1 MTDCEDNHNNYLYT
15 YCPECGIKLDKD
27 KNLLEYINKYVSC
40 SPFTYIKY
48 LDIHIKNMFNKDL
61 YLVIINNKY
70 KYVYI
75 EYFVELYN
83 ISKEDLI
90 KMHDGGDI
98 HDFGKLND
106 NHEVHNFTF
115 PEKIFKKLL
124 FKIKY
129 PELSKI
135 EHELYSSIE
144 NIIIALNN
152 NNVKINESV
161 ISDMIKRYNK

>member
-1 MTDCEDNHNNYLYT
+1 MTNCKDNHNNYLYT
-15 YCPECGIKLDKD
+15 YCPECGIKLDKEN
-27 KNLLEYINKYVSC
+27 NLLEYINKNMTG
-40 SPFTYIKY
+40 SPFSYMIN
-48 LDIHIKNMFNKDL
+48 LDKNIKNMFNKDL

-83 ISKEDLI
+83 IQKEDLI
-90 KMHDGGDI
+90 KMHDSGDI

-115 PEKIFKKLL
+115 PEQIFKKLL
-124 FKIKY
+124 LKIKY
-129 PELSKI
+129 PELSKT

-144 NIIIALNN
+144 YIFNLLNN
-152 NNVKINESV
+152 ENFKINELL
-161 ISDMIKRYNK
+161 INDMIKKYNK